1 MTDVFGACR
10 EARLAT
16 MLSDTANYGNNHKT
30 LQSSEK
36 INVDTANATKLIQGA
51 IDSMW
56 MPANTMIISRLAFSA
71 LRQNPFIVKAV
82 NKNSGDSGIASLEG
96 IKDLFQLDRI
106 LVGKSMANTAKRNQ
120 TASYV
125 NIWGND
131 IILAYINPNA
141 TLDNGVT
148 FGLKAERGEREIS
161 TGFDAK
167 RGVRGV
173 EYIKIANEE
182 KDLIVCPD
190 CGYLLKGVI

>member
-1 MTDVFGACR
+1 
-10 EARLAT
+10 
-16 MLSDTANYGNNHKT
+16 
-30 LQSSEK
+30 
-36 INVDTANATKLIQGA
+36 
-51 IDSMW
+51 
-56 MPANTMIISRLAFSA
+56 
-71 LRQNPFIVKAV
+71 
-82 NKNSGDSGIASLEG
+82 
-96 IKDLFQLDRI
+96 
-106 LVGKSMANTAKRNQ
+106 MANTAKRNQ